1 MVVLLGYFIA
11 MSPGIFM
18 EKFTGGG
25 KDGSVHLELVIGYVK
40 IAHCIGKDIDDLMGT
55 FVQRLIQA
63 TFHTYKI
70 KDVAVAWQKKEE
82 LSLSEKL

>member
-11 MSPGIFM
+11 MSPGNFM

-25 KDGSVHLELVIGYVK
+25 KGGSVHLELVIGYVK
-40 IAHCIGKDIDDLMGT
+40 IAHCIGKLDIDDLMGT

-63 TFHTYKI
+63 TGVVH
-70 KDVAVAWQKKEE
+70 AWVGHKVTF
-82 LSLSEKL
+82 LTLP